1 MKILICS
8 DGKPAAD
15 NATRIGGL
23 VAGPSR
29 AEATL
34 LGIAEKPSDERP
46 LRDALEAQAQS
57 LRADGVAPEIVVRA
71 GEPVRQILNQTST
84 TTYDLVVIGARRTGR
99 KGLYWRS
106 EKTYEVIKAIP
117 PPVLVAIGEC
127 NRLKRFLVCTGGK
140 QFIEEAVH
148 LTGKV
153 AAAVGASVTLLH
165 VMAEPPAIYADLVR
179 LEEDVNRLLESGSEL
194 GLNLRR
200 QKEDLE
206 RLGVPAEVHVR
217 HGIVIDQ
224 VFAEVRQGDHDLIV
238 TGSSQARGMLQHYIM
253 GDLTRSILNRAN
265 CSVLVAR
272 SRKGAATRSVLN
284 RIKSLFSP
292 KNRRAEI
299 GVIK

>member
-23 VAGPSR
+23 LAGPSH

-57 LRADGVAPEIVVRA
+57 LRADRVAPEIVVRA
-71 GEPVRQILNQTST
+71 GEPGRQILNQTSAT
-84 TTYDLVVIGARRTGR
+84 NYDLVVIGARRTGR
-99 KGLYWRS
+99 TGLYWRS
-106 EKTYEVIKAIP
+106 KKTYEVIKAIP

-140 QFIEEAVH
+140 EFIEEAVQ

-179 LEEDVNRLLESGSEL
+179 LEEDVERLLESKSEL
-194 GLNLRR
+194 GMNLCA
-200 QKEDLE
+200 QKADLE
-206 RLGVPAEVHVR
+206 KLGVAAEVRIR

-224 VFAEVRQGDHDLIV
+224 VFAEAREKSYDLIV
-238 TGSSQARGMLQHYIM
+238 TGSSQARGMLRHYIM
-253 GDLTRSILNRAN
+253 GDLTRAILNHAN
-265 CSVLVAR
+265 CPVLVAR
-272 SRKGAATRSVLN
+272 AGKVAGPRGLWRSIKRAFAAKKPS
-284 RIKSLFSP
+284 
-292 KNRRAEI
+292 
-299 GVIK
+299 

>member
-23 VAGPSR
+23 LTGPSR

-46 LRDALEAQAQS
+46 LRDALEAQARS
-57 LRADGVAPEIVVRA
+57 LRADGVAPEIVLRA

-84 TTYDLVVIGARRTGR
+84 TTYDLLVIGSRHTGR
-99 KGLYWRS
+99 TGLYWRS

-117 PPVLVAIGEC
+117 PPVLAAIGEC

-140 QFIEEAVH
+140 EFIEEAVQ

-200 QKEDLE
+200 QKEELE
-206 RLGVPAEVHVR
+206 GLGVRAEVHVR

-224 VFAEVRQGDHDLIV
+224 VFAEVQHGDHDLIA
-238 TGSSQARGMLQHYIM
+238 TGSSRARGMLQHYIM
-253 GDLTRSILNRAN
+253 GDLTRSILNHAN

-272 SRKGAATRSVLN
+272 SGKLASARGFWQR
-284 RIKSLFSP
+284 LFGT
-292 KNRRAEI
+292 KA
-299 GVIK
+299 

>member
-23 VAGPSR
+23 LAGPSR

-84 TTYDLVVIGARRTGR
+84 ATYDLVVIGARRTGR

-117 PPVLVAIGEC
+117 PPVIAAIGDC

-140 QFIEEAVH
+140 EFIEEAVQ

-179 LEEDVNRLLESGSEL
+179 LEEDVDRLLGSRSEL
-194 GLNLRR
+194 GLNLHR
-200 QKEDLE
+200 QKEELE
-206 RLGVPAEVHVR
+206 RLGVPAEVRVR

-272 SRKGAATRSVLN
+272 SGKGAAARSILN
-284 RIKSLFSP
+284 RIKSLFMP
-292 KNRRAEI
+292 KNRRAKI
-299 GVIK
+299 

>member
-23 VAGPSR
+23 LAGPSH
-29 AEATL
+29 AETTL

-57 LRADGVAPEIVVRA
+57 LRADGVVPEIVVRA
-71 GEPVRQILNQTST
+71 GEPVRQILSQTSA

-117 PPVLVAIGEC
+117 PPVLAAIGEC

-140 QFIEEAVH
+140 EFIEEAVQ

-165 VMAEPPAIYADLVR
+165 VMAEPPAIYVDLVR
-179 LEEDVNRLLESGSEL
+179 LEEDVNRLLESRSEL

-200 QKEDLE
+200 QKEELE

-224 VFAEVRQGDHDLIV
+224 VFAEVQQGDHDLIV
-238 TGSSQARGMLQHYIM
+238 TGSSQARGMLRHYIM

-272 SRKGAATRSVLN
+272 SGKGAAARSLLN
-284 RIKSLFSP
+284 RIKSLFMP
-292 KNRRAEI
+292 KIPAP
-299 GVIK
+299 KSA

>member
-23 VAGPSR
+23 LAGPSH
-29 AEATL
+29 AETTL

-46 LRDALEAQAQS
+46 LRDTLEAQAQS

-71 GEPVRQILNQTST
+71 GEPVRQILNQTSAT
-84 TTYDLVVIGARRTGR
+84 NYDLVVIGSRKTEATGP
-99 KGLYWRS
+99 YWRS

-140 QFIEEAVH
+140 EFIEEAVQ

-179 LEEDVNRLLESGSEL
+179 LEEDVSRLLESGSEL

-200 QKEDLE
+200 QKEELE
-206 RLGVPAEVHVR
+206 HLGVPAEVRVR

-238 TGSSQARGMLQHYIM
+238 TGSSQARGMLRHYIM

-272 SRKGAATRSVLN
+272 SGKSKGP
-284 RIKSLFSP
+284 ISLLASLKRLFGPRAP
-292 KNRRAEI
+292 K
-299 GVIK
+299 

>member
-23 VAGPSR
+23 LAGPSH

-57 LRADGVAPEIVVRA
+57 LRASGVAPEIVVRA
-71 GEPVRQILNQTST
+71 GKPVPQILKQTST
-84 TTYDLVVIGARRTGR
+84 TTYDLVVIGSRHTGR
-99 KGLYWRS
+99 TGLYWRS

-127 NRLKRFLVCTGGK
+127 NQLKRFLVCTGGRE
-140 QFIEEAVH
+140 FIEEAVQ

-165 VMAEPPAIYADLVR
+165 VMAEPPAIYADLMQ
-179 LEEDVNRLLESGSEL
+179 LEEDVNRLLESRSEL
-194 GLNLRR
+194 GMNLRR
-200 QKEDLE
+200 QKEELE
-206 RLGVPAEVHVR
+206 RLGVPAEVRVR

-224 VFAEVRQGDHDLIV
+224 VSAEVQQGGHDLIV
-238 TGSSQARGMLQHYIM
+238 AGSSRARGMLGHYIM
-253 GDLTRSILNRAN
+253 GDLTRRILNQAE

-272 SRKGAATRSVLN
+272 SARRTGARGFLGS
-284 RIKSLFSP
+284 IKPLFKP
-292 KNRRAEI
+292 RT
-299 GVIK
+299 

>member
-23 VAGPSR
+23 LAGPSH

-57 LRADGVAPEIVVRA
+57 LRADGVTPEIVVRA
-71 GEPVRQILNQTST
+71 GEPVRQILNQTSAT
-84 TTYDLVVIGARRTGR
+84 NYDLVVIGARRTGR
-99 KGLYWRS
+99 TGLYWRS
-106 EKTYEVIKAIP
+106 KKTYEVIKAIP

-140 QFIEEAVH
+140 EFIEEAVQ

-179 LEEDVNRLLESGSEL
+179 LEEDTDRLLGSRSEL

-200 QKEDLE
+200 QKEELE
-206 RLGVPAEVHVR
+206 HLGVPAEVRVR

-238 TGSSQARGMLQHYIM
+238 TGSSQARGMLRHYIM

-272 SRKGAATRSVLN
+272 SGKSKGP
-284 RIKSLFSP
+284 ISLLASLKRLFGPRAP
-292 KNRRAEI
+292 K
-299 GVIK
+299 

>member
-15 NATRIGGL
+15 SATRIGGL
-23 VAGPSR
+23 VAGPSH
-29 AEATL
+29 AETTL

-84 TTYDLVVIGARRTGR
+84 ATYDLVVIGARRTGR

-117 PPVLVAIGEC
+117 PPVLVALGEC

-140 QFIEEAVH
+140 EFIEEAVQ

-200 QKEDLE
+200 QKEELE
-206 RLGVPAEVHVR
+206 RLGVPAEVRVR

-224 VFAEVRQGDHDLIV
+224 VFAEVRQGDYDLIV
-238 TGSSQARGMLQHYIM
+238 TGSSQARGMLRHYIM

-265 CSVLVAR
+265 CAVLVAR
-272 SRKGAATRSVLN
+272 SGKSKGP
-284 RIKSLFSP
+284 ISLLASLKRLFGPRAP
-292 KNRRAEI
+292 K
-299 GVIK
+299 